1 MGLFSKKKKEPESA
15 KEVLSNLSKGKD
27 VEPVYGLRFKGSK
40 KALINKKTKKLD
52 RPRLEDHPI
61 LTKKEKERIKTEFNK
76 YKIDPDKPA
85 EDKSK
90 PISDPARFK
99 NLKFGKVYSG
109 KTRKAKY
116 TV

>member
-1 MGLFSKKKKEPESA
+1 MGWFSKKKKEPGSA
-15 KEVLSNLSKGKD
+15 KELLKRLKVERNAAALVLD
-27 VEPVYGLRFKGSK
+27 PT
-40 KALINKKTKKLD
+40 TKKLD
-52 RPRLEDHPI
+52 RQALKDSIWITKEK
-61 LTKKEKERIKTEFNK
+61 KKEIKTEFNK
-76 YKIDPDKPA
+76 YKINPNKPA

>member
-1 MGLFSKKKKEPESA
+1 MGWFSKKKKEEPKSA
-15 KEVLSNLSKGKD
+15 EDLLKKLNVSKTII
-27 VEPVYGLRFKGSK
+27 PT
-40 KALINKKTKKLD
+40 LIDPKTKKLD
-52 RPRLEDHPI
+52 RDEVKGLLP
-61 LTKKEKERIKTEFNK
+61 KKQKEKIFKEFNK

>member
-1 MGLFSKKKKEPESA
+1 MGLFSKNKKEPKDAQDLLKKLKVERNA
-15 KEVLSNLSKGKD
+15 AALVLD
-27 VEPVYGLRFKGSK
+27 PT
-40 KALINKKTKKLD
+40 TKKLD
-52 RPRLEDHPI
+52 RQALKDSIWITKEK
-61 LTKKEKERIKTEFNK
+61 KKEIKTEFNK
-76 YKIDPDKPA
+76 HKIDPNKPA

-90 PISDPARFK
+90 PISNPARFK

>member
-1 MGLFSKKKKEPESA
+1 MGLFSKKKKEPGSA
-15 KEVLSNLSKGKD
+15 KELLKRLKVERNAAALVLD
-27 VEPVYGLRFKGSK
+27 PT
-40 KALINKKTKKLD
+40 TKKLD
-52 RPRLEDHPI
+52 RQALKDSIWITKEK
-61 LTKKEKERIKTEFNK
+61 KKEIKTEFNK
-76 YKIDPDKPA
+76 HKINPNKPA

>member
-1 MGLFSKKKKEPESA
+1 MGLFSKNKKEPKSA
-15 KEVLSNLSKGKD
+15 RELLKKLKVERNAAALVLD
-27 VEPVYGLRFKGSK
+27 PT
-40 KALINKKTKKLD
+40 TKKLD
-52 RPRLEDHPI
+52 RQALKDSIWITKEK
-61 LTKKEKERIKTEFNK
+61 KKEIKTEFNK
-76 YKIDPDKPA
+76 HKIDPNKPA

-90 PISDPARFK
+90 PISNPARFK

>member
-1 MGLFSKKKKEPESA
+1 MGLFSKKKKEPGSA
-15 KEVLSNLSKGKD
+15 KELLKRLKVERNAAALVLD
-27 VEPVYGLRFKGSK
+27 PT
-40 KALINKKTKKLD
+40 TKKLD
-52 RPRLEDHPI
+52 RQALKDSIWITKEK
-61 LTKKEKERIKTEFNK
+61 KKEIKTEFNK
-76 YKIDPDKPA
+76 HKINPNKPA

-116 TV
+116 TI

>member
-1 MGLFSKKKKEPESA
+1 MVEQQEKQNIQHSKLKRKSRIIPF
-15 KEVLSNLSKGKD
+15 G
-27 VEPVYGLRFKGSK
+27 Y
-40 KALINKKTKKLD
+40 KLD
-52 RPRLEDHPI
+52 NTENYLIKIESELQALEKAKVWI
-61 LTKKEKERIKTEFNK
+61 EFNK

>member
-1 MGLFSKKKKEPESA
+1 MGLFSKKKKEPGSA
-15 KEVLSNLSKGKD
+15 KELLKRLKVERNAAALVLD
-27 VEPVYGLRFKGSK
+27 PT
-40 KALINKKTKKLD
+40 TKKLD
-52 RPRLEDHPI
+52 RQALKDSIWITKEK
-61 LTKKEKERIKTEFNK
+61 KKEIKTEFNK
-76 YKIDPDKPA
+76 HKIDPNKPA

-116 TV
+116 TI

>member
-1 MGLFSKKKKEPESA
+1 MAKEPKSA

-27 VEPVYGLRFKGSK
+27 DKPVMGLRFKGSK
-40 KALINKKTKKLD
+40 QHLINKKTKRLD
-52 RPRLEDHPI
+52 RPSLEDHPI
-61 LTKKEKERIKTEFNK
+61 LTDKEKAKVKKEFNK
-76 YKIDPDKPA
+76 YKIDPNKPA

-99 NLKFGKVYSG
+99 NLKFGKIYG
-109 KTRKAKY
+109 GTTRKAKY

>member
-1 MGLFSKKKKEPESA
+1 MAKEPKDAQDLLKKLKVERNAAALVLHPGKKGSRRLDRQALKDSIWITKEKKKE
-15 KEVLSNLSKGKD
+15 
-27 VEPVYGLRFKGSK
+27 
-40 KALINKKTKKLD
+40 
-52 RPRLEDHPI
+52 
-61 LTKKEKERIKTEFNK
+61 IKTEFNK

-90 PISDPARFK
+90 SISDPARFK

>member
-1 MGLFSKKKKEPESA
+1 MGWFSKKKKEPGSA
-15 KEVLSNLSKGKD
+15 KELLKRLKVERNAAALVLD
-27 VEPVYGLRFKGSK
+27 PT
-40 KALINKKTKKLD
+40 TKKLD
-52 RPRLEDHPI
+52 RQALKDSIWITKEK
-61 LTKKEKERIKTEFNK
+61 KKEIKTEFNK
-76 YKIDPDKPA
+76 HKINPNKPA

>member
-1 MGLFSKKKKEPESA
+1 MGWFSKKKKEPGSA
-15 KEVLSNLSKGKD
+15 KELLKRLKVERNAAALVLD
-27 VEPVYGLRFKGSK
+27 PT
-40 KALINKKTKKLD
+40 TKKLD
-52 RPRLEDHPI
+52 RQALKDSIWITKEK
-61 LTKKEKERIKTEFNK
+61 KKEIKTEFNK
-76 YKIDPDKPA
+76 HKIDPNKPA

>member
-1 MGLFSKKKKEPESA
+1 MAKEPKSA
-15 KEVLSNLSKGKD
+15 ADVLNKLSKGKG

-40 KALINKKTKKLD
+40 KYLINKKTKKLD
-52 RPRLEDHPI
+52 RPSLKDHPI
-61 LTKKEKERIKTEFNK
+61 LTPKEKAKVWIEFNK
-76 YKIDPDKPA
+76 YKINPNKPA

>member
-1 MGLFSKKKKEPESA
+1 MGWFSKKKKEPGSA
-15 KEVLSNLSKGKD
+15 KEVLSNLSKGKG
-27 VEPVYGLRFKGSK
+27 VEPVYGLRYKGSK
-40 KALINKKTKKLD
+40 EALINKKTKKLD
-52 RPRLEDHPI
+52 RSILEDHQI
-61 LTKKEKERIKTEFNK
+61 LTKEEKARIKTEFNK
-76 YKIDPDKPA
+76 YKIDPNKPA

-90 PISDPARFK
+90 PISDPDRFK

>member
-1 MGLFSKKKKEPESA
+1 MAKEPKSA
-15 KEVLSNLSKGKD
+15 ADVLNKLSKGKG
-27 VEPVYGLRFKGSK
+27 VEPVMGLRFKGSK
-40 KALINKKTKKLD
+40 KYLINRKTKKLD
-52 RPRLEDHPI
+52 RPSLKDHPI
-61 LTKKEKERIKTEFNK
+61 LTPKEKAKVWIEFNK

>member
-1 MGLFSKKKKEPESA
+1 MGLFSKKKKEPKNARELLKRLKVERNASA
-15 KEVLSNLSKGKD
+15 LVLDPTS
-27 VEPVYGLRFKGSK
+27 
-40 KALINKKTKKLD
+40 KKLD
-52 RPRLEDHPI
+52 RQALKDSIWITKEK
-61 LTKKEKERIKTEFNK
+61 KKEIKTEFNK